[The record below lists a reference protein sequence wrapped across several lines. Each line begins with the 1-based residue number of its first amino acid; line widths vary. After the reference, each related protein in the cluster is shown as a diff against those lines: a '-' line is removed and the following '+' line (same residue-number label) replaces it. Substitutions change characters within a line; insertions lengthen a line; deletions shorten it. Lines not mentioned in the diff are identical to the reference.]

1 MKRKKFGEEANKMET
16 FEWYAIRAT
25 GTVAYLLLYMAV
37 LSGLFSAVQKKRKK
51 KINNILNLHESLS
64 DWALILT
71 IGHLGVLLV
80 DSYFP
85 FKLSQ
90 ILIPFSSSYET
101 VSMALGTIAT
111 YFLIMTMITSKF
123 RKKIGYQRWQK
134 LHALNPLLYICV
146 TFHGLMSGS
155 DFSGPVIAAINI
167 APVIVMGGMLLSSKK
182 KVSEAH

>member
-1 MKRKKFGEEANKMET
+1 MRQKKFGEEANLMET

-25 GTVAYLLLYMAV
+25 GTVAYVLLYMAV

-51 KINNILNLHESLS
+51 KINNLLYLHESLS

-71 IGHLGVLLV
+71 CGHLGVLLV

-90 ILIPFSSSYET
+90 ILIPFSSGYET
-101 VSMALGTIAT
+101 VSMALGTLAT
-111 YFLIMTMITSKF
+111 YFLIMTILTSKL

-155 DFSGPVIAAINI
+155 DFFGPVLAAVNI
-167 APVIVMGGMLLSSKK
+167 APVIVMGVMLLSSKK
-182 KVSEAH
+182 KVNEAH